1 MEVCVLAS
9 HKCRFS
15 WKKARQGR
23 KASLCKPSARHGIPQ
38 LCNKL
43 GVSVYLCS
51 QATMENRVFTPSPRV
66 LALLFFIPAVRGV
79 CPSACSCS
87 GNNRN
92 VDCSGRNLTTLPHGL
107 QDNIT
112 YLNLSHNHLAD
123 LNSQLSPFANLRTLD
138 ISHNQLWKLPAN
150 LPRSLWEIY
159 ATHNNIKVLQKLDT
173 AYQWNLKVL
182 DVSENMVERAVLINN
197 TLSNLK
203 FLNLSSNRLWTVPTN
218 IPSNTETVDLSHNFL
233 TQILPGTLV
242 RLPHLSKLYLHNN
255 KFSYIPDKAFDRLAQ
270 LQLITLYG
278 NPWACEDGERALLYL
293 QKWMAET
300 SARITGPPCAD
311 EATASWK
318 HATLSSAAPAAGEN
332 PLLVKA
338 MKAAGTAGSPVTTEQ
353 AQLGHRQFRTK
364 EGVLNATAGRTIA
377 FSSSDRPLVLYPE
390 DLSTEKLSSYEAAAA
405 TQTIRLQGTGSV
417 NSSTMSLAGTSVTP
431 MTLSITSGVPTNYSK
446 RPQSTTVTAKKAES
460 ATSVNRHHHSRAS
473 HCEAVLHFIITLTGV
488 ALAMS

>member
-1 MEVCVLAS
+1 
-9 HKCRFS
+9 
-15 WKKARQGR
+15 
-23 KASLCKPSARHGIPQ
+23 
-38 LCNKL
+38 
-43 GVSVYLCS
+43 
-51 QATMENRVFTPSPRV
+51 MENRVFKASPCL
-66 LALLFFIPAVRGV
+66 LALLFFMPAVQGV
-79 CPSACSCS
+79 CPSVCSCS

-123 LNSQLSPFANLRTLD
+123 LNSQLTRFANLRTLD
-138 ISHNQLWKLPAN
+138 ISHNRLWNLPAN

-159 ATHNNIKVLQKLDT
+159 AAHNNIKVLQKLDT

-182 DVSENMVERAVLINN
+182 DVSKNMVERAVLINK

-218 IPSNTETVDLSHNFL
+218 IPSNTETVDLSNNFL

-255 KFSYIPDKAFDRLAQ
+255 KFTYIPDKAFDELTQ
-270 LQLITLYG
+270 LQVITLYE
-278 NPWACEDGERALLYL
+278 NPWSCRDGKQALSYL

-300 SARITGPPCAD
+300 SAKITGPLCAD
-311 EATASWK
+311 EATTSWK
-318 HATLSSAAPAAGEN
+318 LAMLSSAAPAAGEN
-332 PLLVKA
+332 HLLVKA

-364 EGVLNATAGRTIA
+364 EGVLSATPGHTVA

-390 DLSTEKLSSYEAAAA
+390 DLSTEKLNAYEAAAA
-405 TQTIRLQGTGSV
+405 TQTIHLQGTSSV
-417 NSSTMSLAGTSVTP
+417 NSSTMGLVGTSVTP
-431 MTLSITSGVPTNYSK
+431 MTLSITSGMPTNYSK
-446 RPQSTTVTAKKAES
+446 RPQSTTVMVKEAES
-460 ATSVNRHHHSRAS
+460 TTNVNPHRNSRAS
-473 HCEAVLHFIITLTGV
+473 HCKGVPFFIVTLSAV
-488 ALAMS
+488 ALAIG